1 MDNEI
6 VKNNQRKDSGRK
18 DTGAVDE
25 EVRKLFKRSG
35 NKINQQ
41 DFQNLRIKYGNEEF
55 VEKVQRV
62 FIEKQTEI
70 TKKAK
75 KFAQLIREKYG
86 NNQYPFH
93 ILLEKA
99 YKYKVKHGLND
110 DEFSE
115 FQRIYENELIGLKS
129 PDVFAPSTN
138 LQRVLGNVSVDYQGF
153 NSKLSE
159 SDFKIVQDILKLH
172 ASSQALHSQVL
183 LQSIQY
189 DDCGIE
195 AFTGK
200 YNRDIHNVSNHVH
213 PVIAA
218 LFLPKIDVLETHFIH
233 SNIANIIKTR
243 YNKEAFKSM
252 SDALLYDSLIRDPND
267 VVCDSRSTLADL
279 YNRAQLQ
286 NQLWNN
292 VLSLRNGQYYNSSF
306 REFINAV
313 DTCRMNKYDSPD
325 LVYGRYD
332 GTILKRM
339 LAAFSFRPTVVTT
352 TPVYQIFNTNPYQQN
367 IKPTVTYVPM
377 INLKLPYT
385 PNDNSPVSL
394 KDSLEQTQL
403 LLENGVVVPKHT
415 SLIYSRGVLF
425 FYIDRRANIILNP
438 QGHPSFAF
446 NKLPTAVAGF
456 DRINTRQVDFDYK
469 FNIRNDEYRLRSVVL
484 SELNKN
490 TPNDNIVIGSTAGIC
505 IHQDFNAD
513 RYQNEFYLYDPYCVV
528 KHEVFGKIGAKQV
541 SSNES
546 PIVRV
551 QGVGSNKSELGFIEL
566 ARSQGI
572 IFMYELVKDNS
583 AGTITY

>member
-1 MDNEI
+1 MADKNLN
-6 VKNNQRKDSGRK
+6 NNQRKEPSGKDS
-18 DTGAVDE
+18 VDD
-25 EVRKLFKRSG
+25 EVRKLFKKNG
-35 NKINQQ
+35 DKINQQ

-62 FIEKQTEI
+62 FVERQTEI

-138 LQRVLGNVSVDYQGF
+138 LQKVLGNVSVDYQGF
-153 NSKLSE
+153 NMKLNE
-159 SDFKIVQDILKLH
+159 SDYKIVQDIIKLH
-172 ASSQALHSQVL
+172 ATSKALHSQVL

-189 DDCGIE
+189 EDCSLE

-200 YNRDIHNVSNHVH
+200 YNRDIHNVSNHIH

-218 LFLPKIDVLETHFIH
+218 LFLPKIDILENHFIH
-233 SNIANIIKTR
+233 SNISNIVKTR
-243 YNKEAFKSM
+243 YNKEAFTSM
-252 SDALLYDSLIRDPND
+252 SDALLYDSLIKDPND
-267 VVCDSRSTLADL
+267 VVCDSRSILLDL
-279 YNRAQLQ
+279 HNRAHLQ

-292 VLSLRNGQYYNSSF
+292 ILALRNGQYYNSSF

-313 DTCRMNKYDSPD
+313 DTCKMNKYDSPD
-325 LVYGRYD
+325 LVYGRSD
-332 GTILKRM
+332 GTILKR
-339 LAAFSFRPTVVTT
+339 LLSAFSFRPTVVTT
-352 TPVYQIFNTNPYQQN
+352 TPVYQVFNINPYQQN

-377 INLKLPYT
+377 INLKLPFAA
-385 PNDNSPVSL
+385 NDNSPIEL
-394 KDSLEQTQL
+394 KDALEQTQL

-425 FYIDRRANIILNP
+425 FYIDRRANVILNH
-438 QGHPSFAF
+438 QGIPSFAF

-456 DRINTRQVDFDYK
+456 DKLNTRPVNFDTVFK
-469 FNIRNDEYRLRSVVL
+469 IRNDEYQLRSVVL
-484 SELNKN
+484 SETNQNSLD
-490 TPNDNIVIGSTAGIC
+490 DNLIIGSTTAIM
-505 IHQDFNAD
+505 IHQNFNAD
-513 RYQNEFYLYDPYCVV
+513 RFNDEFYLYDPYCVV
-528 KHEVFGKIGAKQV
+528 KPEILGSGMSKSVVRYDPIQPVIGI
-541 SSNES
+541 SSNNK
-546 PIVRV
+546 IV
-551 QGVGSNKSELGFIEL
+551 SFIDM
-566 ARSQGI
+566 ARTRGI
-572 IFMYELVKDNS
+572 IFMYQLVKDKS
-583 AGTITY
+583 AGSIIY